1 MNVQS
6 DQFSLDMYLLIS
18 ELNTK
23 IMRIISNCLGK
34 TTRKKQAKKKQVR
47 QTLQEAWRL
56 PFQSYWVT
64 CSLSTFLGEVLAR
77 NTAAKSVLN

>member
-1 MNVQS
+1 MNAQS
-6 DQFSLDMYLLIS
+6 DQLSLDMHLLIS

-47 QTLQEAWRL
+47 
-56 PFQSYWVT
+56 
-64 CSLSTFLGEVLAR
+64 
-77 NTAAKSVLN
+77 

>member
-1 MNVQS
+1 MNAQS

-34 TTRKKQAKKKQVR
+34 TTRKKQAKKSKFG
-47 QTLQEAWRL
+47 RL
-56 PFQSYWVT
+56 CKRLDAFHSKAI
-64 CSLSTFLGEVLAR
+64 E
-77 NTAAKSVLN
+77 